1 MRISDWSSDVCS
13 SDLADGYLATVAP
26 VYGAVSSI
34 DACLG
39 AYCQHGDNHS
49 DFADRLA
56 ERARW
61 RIAHD
66 FHRLDAL
73 SQRAAEVGL
82 TLPQD
87 VCLHDPTH
95 LEERLRSEERR
106 VGKESVS
113 TCRSRGSPY
122 P

>member
-1 MRISDWSSDVCS
+1 MPVCAFRQC
-13 SDLADGYLATVAP
+13 ADGYLATVAP

-34 DACLG
+34 DACRG

-49 DFADRLA
+49 DCADRLA

-87 VCLHDPTH
+87 VCLHDPAVDLRPDR
-95 LEERLRSEERR
+95 LEIGRASCRER
-106 VGKESVS
+106 VCQYV
-113 TCRSRGSPY
+113 
-122 P
+122 